1 MNIDEIEKLA
11 TKAELR
17 LAIAELRC
25 ELLIWM
31 ICVQLAFGG
40 LIWASVWVFLTHWKP

>member
-1 MNIDEIEKLA
+1 MNVDEIEKREI
-11 TKAELR
+11 KAELR